1 MRGLLVAY
9 YAAWR
14 RLGTSQIRFHDSHDS
29 LVVRVSPPCKNH
41 YYELL
46 ASSLR
51 HYAIYILGSR
61 LFVAEHFYRYCRPSK
76 TFHVPLDAICFPHKI
91 CVSFVSISQGRLLV
105 AREIENKA
113 FAKVCWQKKLY
124 YEKIESRTDWCTP
137 WAWSSCGEWRS
148 SWITAE
154 LSEWVGYETF
164 LGLTNHNSF
173 RFFSWH
179 FSSEFALVLAFYF
192 IITLGKKVLKIGHKM
207 CPKSV

>member
-9 YAAWR
+9 YAALR

-29 LVVRVSPPCKNH
+29 LVVRVSPPCINH

-51 HYAIYILGSR
+51 HYAIYILDSR

-113 FAKVCWQKKLY
+113 FAKVCWQKKTVLW
-124 YEKIESRTDWCTP
+124 ENWKSNWLMHTLSLVVLWWVEVKLDN
-137 WAWSSCGEWRS
+137 
-148 SWITAE
+148 SWT
-154 LSEWVGYETF
+154 
-164 LGLTNHNSF
+164 
-173 RFFSWH
+173 
-179 FSSEFALVLAFYF
+179 
-192 IITLGKKVLKIGHKM
+192 
-207 CPKSV
+207 